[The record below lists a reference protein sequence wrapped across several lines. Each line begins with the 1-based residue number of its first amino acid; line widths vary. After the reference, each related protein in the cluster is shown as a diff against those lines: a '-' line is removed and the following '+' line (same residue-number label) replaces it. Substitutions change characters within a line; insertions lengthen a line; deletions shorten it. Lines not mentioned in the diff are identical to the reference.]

1 MSLIT
6 AFLDSF
12 LYTSLPGFYLKK
24 KRVQST
30 KTKLFHHSSWQSKEA
45 VICNF
50 FSSEKKVVESVATFD
65 VSLLC
70 PSKLSLLHNLQDK
83 QEKGKLAPQLEYR
96 GWGGHFFP
104 YAFSSQQVENTKMSP
119 SNSKCFFFIL
129 SCQTCKGDS
138 HGMEC
143 IFLFLKL

>member
-50 FSSEKKVVESVATFD
+50 FSSEKKQSKVQQLLMFPCFALQSYHFCIIYKISKKKENLHRSWSIEDEEVIFFLMHFHRNKWKILKCLLQIQSAF
-65 VSLLC
+65 SL
-70 PSKLSLLHNLQDK
+70 
-83 QEKGKLAPQLEYR
+83 
-96 GWGGHFFP
+96 FFP
-104 YAFSSQQVENTKMSP
+104 VRHVRGTRMAWNAFFS
-119 SNSKCFFFIL
+119 F
-129 SCQTCKGDS
+129 
-138 HGMEC
+138 
-143 IFLFLKL
+143 

>member
-50 FSSEKKVVESVATFD
+50 FSSEKKQSKVQQ
-65 VSLLC
+65 LLMFPC
-70 PSKLSLLHNLQDK
+70 FALQSYHFCIIYKISKKKENLHRSWSIED
-83 QEKGKLAPQLEYR
+83 EEVI
-96 GWGGHFFP
+96 FFL